1 VFGDDVDV
9 ILTVQCAGTSSITYG
24 GRALHDETQGID
36 GRSMVHVMMTAS
48 PPRCPLPGSAANNLT
63 GRG

>member
-24 GRALHDETQGID
+24 GRASHDET
-36 GRSMVHVMMTAS
+36 SAS
-48 PPRCPLPGSAANNLT
+48 TGAAWST
-63 GRG
+63 